1 MATLLKK
8 GWWIL
13 LVRGLAAVL
22 LGVVA
27 LVWPGLTVATLI
39 LYFGAFALVDGI
51 SDVIGS
57 IMNRK
62 EDPYWWL
69 VLLGGLASIVA
80 GALVFAWPQLTA
92 LFLLYMIAARALV
105 TGILDV
111 ITAIRLRKEIEG
123 EVLLIL
129 GGLASVLFGLIAFA
143 RPGAGALAVISL
155 IAIYA
160 LFVGGILMLL
170 AFRMRR
176 WGKKLEKLGAR

>member
-8 GWWIL
+8 GWWVL

-22 LGVVA
+22 FGVIA
-27 LVWPGLTVATLI
+27 LVWPQLTVATLI

-62 EDPYWWL
+62 EDKYWWL
-69 VLLGGLASIVA
+69 VLLRGLAGIAA
-80 GALVFAWPQLTA
+80 GVLVFVWPQLTA
-92 LFLLYMIAARALV
+92 LFLLYMIAARALA
-105 TGILDV
+105 TGILD
-111 ITAIRLRKEIEG
+111 IFAAIRLRKEIEG
-123 EVLLIL
+123 ELLLIL
-129 GGLASVLFGLIAFA
+129 GGLVSVLFGLIAFV

-160 LFVGGILMLL
+160 LFVGLIMIVL

-176 WGKKLEKLGAR
+176 WSKKLKKLGAR

>member
-8 GWWIL
+8 SWWIL

-22 LGVVA
+22 FGVVA
-27 LVWPGLTVATLI
+27 LVWPRLTVATLV
-39 LYFGAFALVDGI
+39 LYFGAFALVHGV

-57 IMNRK
+57 IMNRE
-62 EDPYWWL
+62 EDKYWWL

-80 GALVFAWPQLTA
+80 GLLVVSWPQLTA
-92 LFLLYMIAARALV
+92 LFLLYVIAARALV
-105 TGILDV
+105 TGILD
-111 ITAIRLRKEIEG
+111 IIAAIRLRKEIEG
-123 EVLLIL
+123 ELLLIL
-129 GGLASVLFGLIAFA
+129 GGLASVLFGLVAIA
-143 RPGAGALAVISL
+143 RPGAGALAVVSL

-160 LFVGGILMLL
+160 LFVGAILMVL

>member
-1 MATLLKK
+1 MATLLKRS
-8 GWWIL
+8 WWIL

-22 LGVVA
+22 FGVLA
-27 LVWPGLTVATLI
+27 FVWPGLTVRTLV
-39 LYFGAFALVDGI
+39 LLFGAFALVDGI

-62 EDPYWWL
+62 EDEYWWV
-69 VLLGGLASIVA
+69 VLLGGLASLVA
-80 GALVFAWPQLTA
+80 GVLVFVWPGLTA

-105 TGILDV
+105 TGVTDI

-129 GGLASVLFGLIAFA
+129 GGLASVLFGLIAFV

-155 IAIYA
+155 IAGYA
-160 LFVGGILMLL
+160 LFVGVILMIL
-170 AFRMRR
+170 AFRMRG